1 MSIDPIND
9 PESKLRQCLSE
20 FDQLNAQDPNSDTH
34 NGAQVAKELLYSQ
47 RMTARLAVF
56 NSGASE
62 LLKLAAHAQHIQRW
76 KSPRSDYPEGRSG
89 YMLWRKELGAFHAE
103 VASNIMRAHDYSEA
117 DCLRVAELLQKK
129 NLKRDAEVQ
138 CLEDVI
144 CLVFIEFYLL
154 DFVHKYSDSYSEEK
168 LFKIVQKTWKKM
180 SPSGHAA
187 ALELPL
193 DNDLLEL
200 IKRALNL

>member
-1 MSIDPIND
+1 MND
-9 PESKLRQCLSE
+9 AQSQLRLCLDE
-20 FDQLNAQDPNSDTH
+20 FDQLNAQDPNRDTH
-34 NGAQVAKELLYSQ
+34 NNNQVPKELLYSQ

-56 NSGASE
+56 NPSASE

-89 YMLWRKELGAFHAE
+89 YMLWRKELGAFHAD
-103 VASNIMRAHDYSEA
+103 VATSIMRKHQYSDN
-117 DCLRVAELLQKK
+117 DCERVAELLQKK
-129 NLKRDAEVQ
+129 NLKRDDDVQ

-154 DFVHKYSDSYSEEK
+154 NFVHKYSDSYSEEK

-180 SPSGHAA
+180 SPIGQAS

-193 DNDLLEL
+193 DSNLLTL